1 MTIAIFIAAC
11 LLPAFMLSLAVTAV
25 MRRVA
30 PRVGLIDKPAAR
42 KVHTTPTPLGGGVAV
57 WAGVVTPIL
66 GAVVLAWLVRA
77 GWLPESV
84 LPDALGVHVDGV
96 LKKAPQLFAVL
107 GAGTLLAAV
116 GLYDDFRAL
125 PWPPR
130 LAVQFV
136 AAGIV
141 VASGVRATM
150 FVSAPWF
157 GAAATVIWIVLL
169 VNAFN
174 FLDNMNGLSS
184 GIALVAAGVLAAI
197 MLTGL
202 GEPRWFVAG
211 MMLILAGSL
220 GGFLVHN
227 WRGKIFMG
235 DAGSY
240 FTGLLM
246 ASLTAAA
253 TFYETRLGSR
263 HVLLAPLC
271 VLAVPLYD
279 FTSVMLIRLSQGRSP
294 FQPDKSHFSHR
305 LVELGLSPPRAVLTI
320 HLATLTTGLAGLLLY
335 QVPGWA
341 GAWLVL
347 LMVACVL
354 AIVAALE
361 TAGRRNRRTSPAL
374 PAVTAPIAA
383 DAPPRPP
390 EPARA

>member
-1 MTIAIFIAAC
+1 MTIAFFVAAC
-11 LLPAFMLSLAVTAV
+11 LLPAFTLSVALTGL

-30 PRVGLIDKPAAR
+30 PRLGLIDRPAAR
-42 KVHTTPTPLGGGVAV
+42 KVHTAPTPLGGGVAV
-57 WAGVVTPIL
+57 WAGVVLPII
-66 GAVVLAWLVRA
+66 GATLAAWLIRSGV
-77 GWLPESV
+77 LPESI
-84 LPDALGVHVDGV
+84 LPGPLRPHLAGV
-96 LKKAPQLFAVL
+96 LNKAPQLLAIL

-116 GLYDDFRAL
+116 GLYDDFRAI

-130 LAVQFV
+130 LILQFV

-141 VASGVRATM
+141 VAAGVRATL

-157 GAAATVIWIVLL
+157 GAAVTVFWVVLL
-169 VNAFN
+169 VNSFN

-197 MLTGL
+197 MLTAL
-202 GEPRWFVAG
+202 AEPRWFIAG
-211 MMLILAGSL
+211 VMLILAGAL

-240 FTGLLM
+240 FVGLLM
-246 ASLTAAA
+246 ASFTAAA

-279 FTSVMLIRLSQGRSP
+279 FTSVVLIRLSQGRSP

-305 LVELGLSPPRAVLTI
+305 LVELGLVPPRAVLTI

-335 QVPGWA
+335 QVPGWP

-347 LMVACVL
+347 LTVACVL
-354 AIVAALE
+354 AIVAVLE
-361 TAGRRNRRTSPAL
+361 TAGRRGRRTAPTPPTL
-374 PAVTAPIAA
+374 AV
-383 DAPPRPP
+383 DAPPRPT
-390 EPARA
+390 EPART